1 MMYKKGSGLVNA
13 ETILQQD
20 EISANKLSNAAINA
34 KANMLTRQ
42 FFMCNDIV
50 KRRLFQSFF
59 STFYTAQL
67 WWKYNVASIKKL
79 IVAYNNSFRMLFNIS
94 RYESASMMVAV
105 KSVNGCSCIIRK
117 LIYRFMKRLNFSE
130 NNIIKEIRNSDMIKR
145 SDIWKHWAFLPLT
158 KNCDSDI
165 LTVT

>member
-1 MMYKKGSGLVNA
+1 MLN
-13 ETILQQD
+13 TIKNCDEHFSTLQFD
-20 EISANKLSNAAINA
+20 EDILRKLRTVYAN
-34 KANMLTRQ
+34 ANMLTRQ

-79 IVAYNNSFRMLFNIS
+79 IVAYNNSLRMFFNIS
-94 RYESASMMVAV
+94 RYESASIILAQR
-105 KSVNGCSCIIRK
+105 SVNGCSSIIRK
-117 LIYRFMKRLNFSE
+117 LIYRFMQRLNCSE
-130 NNIIKEIRNSDMIKR
+130 NNIIKEIRKSDMIKR
-145 SDIWKHWAFLPLT
+145 SDIWKHWASLLFN
-158 KNCDSDI
+158 KNNDSDI